1 MQSLVLIKA
10 RRNEKDGKMY
20 LLNISRMVFIYRFDR
35 VLCSFTS
42 EREFSTYNSP
52 KLSVIHFILPT
63 KSHEIFFSFL
73 FEKFNTGL

>member
-1 MQSLVLIKA
+1 MQLVFIKA
-10 RRNEKDGKMY
+10 RRNEKDGKMF
-20 LLNISRMVFIYRFDR
+20 LLDISRRVFIYSLDR

-52 KLSVIHFILPT
+52 KLSMIHIILPT
-63 KSHEIFFSFL
+63 KSHEFFFSFL

>member
-1 MQSLVLIKA
+1 MQSLVFIKA
-10 RRNEKDGKMY
+10 RRNEKDGKMF
-20 LLNISRMVFIYRFDR
+20 LLDISRRVFIYSLDR

-52 KLSVIHFILPT
+52 KLSVNLPT